1 MDRINVVILSEET
14 QYKVKIKN
22 KIVSEDIAIVG
33 YSDFKEESKLKIE
46 GYFPDVLICALDRND
61 IDDAFYN
68 FVGGIKETTTGCA
81 VVIVTDNVNV
91 DLVNTAAKLGIRQV
105 LDFEIEPQEFT
116 NKIIEVNELEQKLL
130 GQLKIERRVR
140 SKVYAFYGTKG
151 GCGTSSIAANVAI
164 SLANKGKK
172 VIVLDFDLQHG
183 DLNLMFDLDPKDTI
197 VELARDP
204 EGISIEKVNTSVAL
218 HPAGFSVLC
227 APKSP
232 EYGDYVEADHIRK
245 IIENVRPYFE
255 YIIIDLGCNY
265 ADTTL
270 TALEVC
276 DEIELIANL
285 NISSLK
291 GMKDI
296 LNVLQNLRVSEKANF
311 IVNKNRSSLIKIAD
325 FENLMQKKVYAT
337 IVADRNACINALNS
351 GSPVISSAPRCATS
365 KDINKFVDILIED
378 KSNVS
383 K

>member
-1 MDRINVVILSEET
+1 MERINVVILAEET

-61 IDDAFYN
+61 IDNDFYS
-68 FVGGIKETTTGCA
+68 FISGIKETTTGCA
-81 VVIVTDNVNV
+81 VIIVTDSVNV
-91 DLVNTAAKLGIRQV
+91 DLVNTAAQLGIRQV
-105 LDFEIEPQEFT
+105 LSFDVEPQAFT
-116 NKIIEVNELEQKLL
+116 DKIIEVNALEQKLL

-151 GCGTSSIAANVAI
+151 GCGTSSIVSNTAI
-164 SLANKGKK
+164 ALANHGKK

-183 DLNLMFDLDPKDTI
+183 DINLLLDLDSKDTI

-218 HPAGFSVLC
+218 HPTGFSVLC

-232 EYGDYVEADHIRK
+232 EYGEYVTADHIRK
-245 IIENVRPYFE
+245 IVENVRPYFE
-255 YIIIDLGCNY
+255 YILIDLGCDY

-270 TALEVC
+270 AALEVC
-276 DEIELIANL
+276 DEIELIVNL

-296 LNVLQNLRVSEKANF
+296 LNIFQTLRVIEKANF

-325 FENLMQKKVYAT
+325 FENLIQKKAYTT
-337 IVADRNACINALNS
+337 IVADRNACTNAMNS
-351 GSPVISSAPRCATS
+351 GNPIVSSAPRSATA
-365 KDINKFVDILIED
+365 KDLNRFVDILIED
-378 KSNVS
+378 KDNIS

>member
-1 MDRINVVILSEET
+1 MDRINVVILAEET

-61 IDDAFYN
+61 IDADFYS
-68 FVGGIKETTTGCA
+68 FIESIKEATTGCA

-105 LDFEIEPQEFT
+105 LSFDIEPQEFT
-116 NKIIEVNELEQKLL
+116 DKIIEVNTLEQKLL
-130 GQLKIERRVR
+130 GQLKIEKRVR

-151 GCGTSSIAANVAI
+151 GCGTSSIVANTAI
-164 SLANKGKK
+164 ALANQGKK

-183 DLNLMFDLDPKDTI
+183 DINLMLDMDTKDTI

-204 EGISIEKVNTSVAL
+204 EGISIEKVNTSVGL
-218 HPAGFSVLC
+218 HPTGFSVLC

-232 EYGDYVEADHIRK
+232 EYGEYVESDHIRK
-245 IIENVRPYFE
+245 IVENVRPYYE
-255 YIIIDLGCNY
+255 YILIDLGCDY

-276 DEIELIANL
+276 DEIELIVNL

-296 LNVLQNLRVSEKANF
+296 LNILHSLRVSEKANF

-325 FENLMQKKVYAT
+325 FENLIQKKTYAT
-337 IVADRNACINALNS
+337 IVADRNACTNALNS
-351 GSPVISSAPRCATS
+351 GNPIVSSAPRSATA
-365 KDINKFVDILIED
+365 KDLVKFVDMLIED
-378 KSNVS
+378 KSSIS

>member
-1 MDRINVVILSEET
+1 MERINVVILAEET

-46 GYFPDVLICALDRND
+46 GYFPDVLICAIDRND
-61 IDDAFYN
+61 IDDDFYK
-68 FVGGIKETTTGCA
+68 FIEGIKETTTGCA

-105 LDFEIEPQEFT
+105 LDFDIEPQAFT
-116 NKIIEVNELEQKLL
+116 DKIIEVNALEQKLL

-151 GCGTSSIAANVAI
+151 GCGTSSIVASTAI
-164 SLANKGKK
+164 ALANQGKK
-172 VIVLDFDLQHG
+172 VIVLDFDIQHG
-183 DLNLMFDLDPKDTI
+183 DINLLFNIDSKDTI

-204 EGISIEKVNTSVAL
+204 EGISIEKVNSTVAL
-218 HPAGFSVLC
+218 HPTGFSVLC

-232 EYGDYVEADHIRK
+232 EYGDYVEAEHIRR
-245 IIENVRPYFE
+245 IVENVRPYFE
-255 YIIIDLGCNY
+255 YILIDLGCDY
-265 ADTTL
+265 AETTL

-276 DEIELIANL
+276 DEIELIVNL
-285 NISSLK
+285 NLSSLK

-296 LNVLQNLRVSEKANF
+296 LNILNSMRIMEKANF
-311 IVNKNRSSLIKIAD
+311 VVNKNRSSLIKIAD
-325 FENLMQKKVYAT
+325 FENLIQKKAYAA
-337 IVADRNACINALNS
+337 IVADRNACENALNS
-351 GSPVISSAPRCATS
+351 GNPIVSSAPRSATA
-365 KDINKFVDILIED
+365 KDIVRFVDALIED
-378 KSNVS
+378 KSNLT

>member
-61 IDDAFYN
+61 IDDGFYT
-68 FVGGIKETTTGCA
+68 FIEGIKETTTGCA
-81 VVIVTDNVNV
+81 VVIVTNNVNV
-91 DLVNTAAKLGIRQV
+91 DLVNTAAKFGIRQV
-105 LDFEIEPQEFT
+105 LDFEVDAQEFT
-116 NKIIEVNELEQKLL
+116 DKIIEVNTLEQKLL
-130 GQLKIERRVR
+130 GQLKIEKRVR

-151 GCGTSSIAANVAI
+151 GSGTSSIVANVALA
-164 SLANKGKK
+164 LANKGKK
-172 VIVLDFDLQHG
+172 VIVLDFDLRHG
-183 DLNLMFDLDPKDTI
+183 DINLMLDLDPKDTI

-204 EGISIEKVNTSVAL
+204 EGISIEKVNTTVAL

-232 EYGDYVEADHIRK
+232 EYGDYVETEHIKK
-245 IIENVRPYFE
+245 IVENVRPYFE

-265 ADTTL
+265 DDTTL

-276 DEIELIANL
+276 DEIELVTNL
-285 NISSLK
+285 NISCLK

-296 LNVLQNLRVSEKANF
+296 LNILQNLRVLEKANF
-311 IVNKNRSSLIKIAD
+311 IVNKNRASLIKIAD
-325 FENLMQKKVYAT
+325 FENLMQKKTYTT
-337 IVADRNACINALNS
+337 IVADRNACMNALNS
-351 GSPVISSAPRCATS
+351 GTPVISSAPRSATA
-365 KDINKFVDILIED
+365 KDLNRFVDMLIDD
-378 KSNVS
+378 KNNVS

>member
-1 MDRINVVILSEET
+1 MERINVVILAEET

-61 IDDAFYN
+61 IDNDFYS
-68 FVGGIKETTTGCA
+68 FISGIKETTTGCA
-81 VVIVTDNVNV
+81 VIIVTDSVNV
-91 DLVNTAAKLGIRQV
+91 DLVNTAAQLGIRQV
-105 LDFEIEPQEFT
+105 LSFDVEPQEFT
-116 NKIIEVNELEQKLL
+116 DKIIEVNTLEQKLL
-130 GQLKIERRVR
+130 GQLKIEKRVR

-151 GCGTSSIAANVAI
+151 GCGTSSIVSNTAI
-164 SLANKGKK
+164 ALANHGKK

-183 DLNLMFDLDPKDTI
+183 DINLLLDLDSKDTI

-218 HPAGFSVLC
+218 HPTGFSVLC

-232 EYGDYVEADHIRK
+232 EYGEYVTADHIRK
-245 IIENVRPYFE
+245 IVENVRPYFE
-255 YIIIDLGCNY
+255 YILIDLGCDY

-270 TALEVC
+270 AALEVC
-276 DEIELIANL
+276 DEIELIVNL

-296 LNVLQNLRVSEKANF
+296 LNIFHTLRVIEKANF

-325 FENLMQKKVYAT
+325 FENLIQKKAYTT
-337 IVADRNACINALNS
+337 IVADRNACTNAMNS
-351 GSPVISSAPRCATS
+351 GNPIVSSAPRSATA
-365 KDINKFVDILIED
+365 KDLNRFVDILIED
-378 KSNVS
+378 KDNIS